1 MSGNILVTGGAGF
14 IGLHLVKK
22 LIARG
27 YQVTV
32 ADNFSRGAHDSDFA
46 QIVENPSITMI
57 DVDLLD
63 SHSLDKFGT
72 DLNFVIHLAA
82 IIGVVN
88 VVERPYEVLVNNTRM
103 LENVIALC
111 RKQKSFS
118 RLLFSS
124 TSEVYAGTLKYFDL
138 QVPTPECTPLAMTNL
153 SSPRTSYML
162 SKIMGEAMCQHS
174 GLPFTIFRPHNVYG
188 PRMGMAHVIP
198 EQLKQIWGA
207 SSGETIPV
215 ASPQHT
221 RAFCF
226 IDDATEMLLRVIE
239 KEEREGK
246 VVNIGSEIPEIKM
259 IDLVQLCCQI
269 AGKSLSVKPGENT
282 SGSPAR
288 RAPDMGYTREL
299 LDYQSSVSL
308 EQGIRETWDWYRN
321 EFVEGL
327 NVGSQK

>member
-14 IGLHLVKK
+14 IGLHLVRK
-22 LIARG
+22 LVAQG

-32 ADNFSRGAHDSDFA
+32 ADNFSRGVYDSGLTR
-46 QIVENPSITMI
+46 IVENPSVSIV

-63 SHSLDKFGT
+63 TQALGQFGT
-72 DLNFVIHLAA
+72 GFNFVIHLAA

-111 RKQKSFS
+111 RKQKLFS

-124 TSEVYAGTLKYFDL
+124 TSEVYAGTLRYFDL
-138 QVPTPECTPLAMTNL
+138 QVPTPECTPLTMTNL

-162 SKIMGEAMCQHS
+162 SKIMGEAMCQNS
-174 GLPFTIFRPHNVYG
+174 SLPFTIFRPHNIYG

-198 EQLKQIWGA
+198 EQLKQIWKA
-207 SSGETIPV
+207 SSGAAISV

-226 IDDATEMLLRVIE
+226 IDDATEMLLRIIE
-239 KEEREGK
+239 QEKSEGE
-246 VVNIGSEIPEIKM
+246 VVNIGSEAPEIKM

-269 AGKSLSVKPGENT
+269 VGKRVSVEPGRNT
-282 SGSPAR
+282 PGSPVR

-299 LDYQSSVSL
+299 LDYRSSVSL
-308 EQGIRETWDWYRN
+308 EQGICETWDWYRN